1 MKKIRSLFSQI
12 TSGEKPDFVIWCFPV
27 IGLLILCLI
36 PLLIKQNGF
45 ESFDKAT
52 IAGIAGPV
60 IALIAA
66 LLTFLAFW
74 TQLQSNK
81 TGAIQQTIGQ
91 ETENQPDPIENRFY
105 ELLRIH
111 RANVAEI
118 NINDKVFNRKAF
130 ISMFSEF
137 KFCYQVLKFIY
148 SSQKEIISGQSILS
162 EQDLMNISYLVFF
175 MGIGGPSAEL
185 TQSLTSQYEETLIE
199 KYISYL
205 KKLQKKHSEEG
216 QIFVQ
221 AGETIYS
228 IKLKYKPFCG
238 HMSRLEHYYRH
249 LFQTVKFV
257 ADQDDS
263 TVKEKYE
270 YLKILRAQLSGHEQL
285 MLYYN
290 SLTTLGKPWLEN
302 KYFTEYRMIKN
313 LPLPLADFGEKPKDK
328 LGEVNSKGE
337 MLFEWDEISFRN
349 RIFHPGRYH
358 GNGKLNPVNK

>member
-27 IGLLILCLI
+27 IGFLILCLI
-36 PLLIKQNGF
+36 PLLLKQTGF

-52 IAGIAGPV
+52 VAGIAGPV
-60 IALIAA
+60 IAFIAA

-74 TQLQSNK
+74 AQVQSNK
-81 TGAIQQTIGQ
+81 TKHIYPVGTFGNNDNRNPV
-91 ETENQPDPIENRFY
+91 ESRFY
-105 ELLRIH
+105 ELLRLH

-118 NINDKVFNRKAF
+118 NINDKVSSRKAF

-137 KFCYQVLKFIY
+137 KCCYHVLKTVY
-148 SSQKEIISGQSILS
+148 TSQKELRSGQSILS
-162 EQDLMNISYLVFF
+162 EQDLMNIAYIIFF
-175 MGIGGPSAEL
+175 MGIGGSSGEL
-185 TQSLTSQYEETLIE
+185 IQGLLKPYDESLIE
-199 KYISYL
+199 KYTSCL

-221 AGETIYS
+221 AGETIFS
-228 IKLKYKPFCG
+228 LKLKYKPFCG
-238 HMSRLEHYYRH
+238 QMSRLENYYRH

-257 ADQDDS
+257 VDQDEN

-290 SLTTLGKPWLEN
+290 SLTTLGKPWIEN

-313 LPLPLADFGEKPKDK
+313 IPLPLADFGEKPKDK
-328 LGEVNSKGE
+328 LGEKNSKAE
-337 MLFEWDEISFRN
+337 LLFEWDEISFRN
-349 RIFHPGRYH
+349 RLFHPGRF
-358 GNGKLNPVNK
+358 NGKPIHK

>member
-12 TSGEKPDFVIWCFPV
+12 SSGEKPDFVTWCFPV
-27 IGLLILCLI
+27 IGFLILCLI
-36 PLLIKQNGF
+36 PLLLKDNGF
-45 ESFDKAT
+45 EDFDKAT
-52 IAGIAGPV
+52 IAGIAGPL

-66 LLTFLAFW
+66 LLTFFAFW
-74 TQLQSNK
+74 AQVQSNK
-81 TGAIQQTIGQ
+81 TKTIYTSS
-91 ETENQPDPIENRFY
+91 EPENDNNTNPVERRFY
-105 ELLRIH
+105 ELLKLH

-137 KFCYQVLKFIY
+137 KFCYLALKFIY
-148 SSQKEIISGQSILS
+148 SSQKELKSGQSILS

-175 MGIGGPSAEL
+175 MGIGGPSGEL
-185 TQSLTSQYEETLIE
+185 TQGLTKQYDEALIE
-199 KYISYL
+199 KYINYL
-205 KKLQKKHSEEG
+205 KKLQKKHNEEG
-216 QIFVQ
+216 QIFIQ
-221 AGETIYS
+221 ASETIYS
-228 IKLKYKPFCG
+228 IKLKYKPFSG

-257 ADQDDS
+257 ADQDDN

-328 LGEVNSKGE
+328 LGETNSRGE

-349 RIFHPGRYH
+349 KVFHPGRY
-358 GNGKLNPVNK
+358 NGKPVHK